1 MKSLIM
7 AVVAAVLLSGCAGMR
22 QRAAERRADFQ
33 RTIPQCSTE
42 KQCSEMWSAAQ
53 VWVAKN
59 CRMKIQVATD
69 SIIET
74 YNPVGKHNS
83 TNLAASVTKEPLGDG
98 KYKIVIK
105 TYCNNPFGCVPNSFE
120 SAMDFNEYLGSFKR

>member
-1 MKSLIM
+1 MKSVVAAI
-7 AVVAAVLLSGCAGMR
+7 VAAVLLSGCAGMK
-22 QRAAERRADFQ
+22 QRMAERKREFQ
-33 RTIPQCSTE
+33 QTIPRCSTE

-74 YNPVGKHNS
+74 YSPTGKHNS
-83 TNLAASVTKEPLGDG
+83 TNLAASVTKEPLGDD
-98 KYKIVIK
+98 KYKIVIR
-105 TYCNNPFGCVPNSFE
+105 TYCKNLFGCVPDSYD
-120 SAMDFNEYLGSFKR
+120 SALEFNEYVGSFKR